1 MQARNEHL
9 HIRATE
15 QVKSLLTRA
24 ALAKNMSVSQ
34 FILQTT
40 VPIAEEIVR
49 NDVGEV
55 ETHFRLDADAWAR
68 FTAALDAPPREIPE
82 LRDLLRTKAPWEQ

>member
-1 MQARNEHL
+1 
-9 HIRATE
+9 
-15 QVKSLLTRA
+15 
-24 ALAKNMSVSQ
+24 MSVSQ

-55 ETHFRLDADAWAR
+55 ETRFRLDAEAWAK
-68 FTAALDAPPREIPE
+68 FSAALDAPAREIPE